1 MDQIS
6 YDKFNENEKDIISI
20 RSEISEILERI
31 EIFKIKTF
39 YVIDGDQVLIGV
51 ITEGDIRRSLIKG
64 AKITDDIA
72 VFINHNPKCHM
83 YEELVKLGTTKI
95 NNSSKRLPVISNSRK
110 LMGFFPKNNPTND
123 FFSASTALGIA
134 PTRISFAG
142 GGSDLNY
149 WFDVHEGCVVNAAI
163 QKYARVKITRNFSN
177 IINIKS
183 LNTGEHVNIHVED
196 LSGYNHKTLSIIV
209 KCLTH
214 CGVIDGLDIDIIC
227 DFAPGTGLGGSSSLV
242 TATLL
247 ALSKIYK
254 FNLSVRE
261 TVDLS
266 YFIERNVVGI
276 PGGWQ
281 DQIISAFGGLCI
293 TRFYEGKYD
302 TFKIAMSEQNLAIM
316 NSQLFLSPIGN
327 DRSSGDV
334 HELQKKESI
343 AIEYEEKM
351 NRIVALANECAELLG
366 QGKVE
371 DLGKILDEGWQFKKS
386 LGSFISNDEV
396 DKRYE
401 FLLKNG
407 AEGGRLLGAGMS
419 GYILVLVSPEKQLAF
434 LTACNENEIP
444 IERVYLDIEGAR
456 VL

>member
-1 MDQIS
+1 MNQVFI
-6 YDKFNENEKDIISI
+6 DKFNHEQKDIISI
-20 RSEISEILERI
+20 RSEILEVLDRI
-31 EIFKIKTF
+31 ELFKIKTY
-39 YVIDGDQVLIGV
+39 YVVDDDQVLIGV
-51 ITEGDIRRSLIKG
+51 ITEGDIRRCLIKG
-64 AKITDDIA
+64 AKITDDIS
-72 VFINHNPKCHM
+72 VFINLNPQCHT
-83 YEELVKLGTTKI
+83 YEELLKLGTTKI
-95 NNSSKRLPVISNSRK
+95 NNSSKRLPVISKSGK
-110 LMGFFPKNNPTND
+110 LMGFFPRNNTQND
-123 FFSASTALGIA
+123 FFSASTALAIA

-149 WFDVHEGCVVNAAI
+149 WFDTHEGCVVNAAI

-177 IINIKS
+177 KVNITS
-183 LNTGEHVNIHVED
+183 LNTNEQVTIPVEG
-196 LSGYNHKTLSIIV
+196 LPGYDQKTLDIIV

-214 CGVIDGLDIDIIC
+214 CGVKDGLDIDIFC

-293 TRFYEGKYD
+293 TRFSKGKYD
-302 TFKIAMSEQNLAIM
+302 TFKLALSQQNLAIM

-327 DRSSGDV
+327 NRSSGDV
-334 HELQKKESI
+334 HDLQQKESI
-343 AIEYEEKM
+343 AFEYEEKM
-351 NRIVALANECAELLG
+351 DRIVALANECAKLLG

-371 DLGKILDEGWQFKKS
+371 DLGKIIDKGWQFKKS
-386 LGSFISNDEV
+386 LGSFISNDAV
-396 DKRYE
+396 DTRYE
-401 FLLKNG
+401 FLLRNG

-419 GYILVLVSPEKQLAF
+419 GYILVLVAPEKQLAF
-434 LTACNENEIP
+434 LSACNKNKIP
-444 IERVYLDIEGAR
+444 IERVYLDTEGAR